1 MSGARRAAIIAAL
14 SLSAVGCSRN
24 AAPPANADPLAW
36 PVTRLADAAASAK
49 QFKTVFAT
57 GAAPDEKQRKRYAE
71 GMYIVTE
78 IHPGSEDA
86 ADLRVKVLDGNSAE
100 RGEVTW
106 TVVREAGKWKL
117 KSAPLP

>member
-1 MSGARRAAIIAAL
+1 MTGVQCAAVAAL
-14 SLSAVGCSRN
+14 LSLATVGCSRN
-24 AAPPANADPLAW
+24 AAPPANSDVLAW
-36 PVTRLADAAASAK
+36 PVTQLADAAASAK

-57 GAAPDEKQRKRYAE
+57 GTAPDEKQRKRYAE

-78 IHPGSEDA
+78 IHPNSEDA

-106 TVVREAGKWKL
+106 TVIREAGKWKL